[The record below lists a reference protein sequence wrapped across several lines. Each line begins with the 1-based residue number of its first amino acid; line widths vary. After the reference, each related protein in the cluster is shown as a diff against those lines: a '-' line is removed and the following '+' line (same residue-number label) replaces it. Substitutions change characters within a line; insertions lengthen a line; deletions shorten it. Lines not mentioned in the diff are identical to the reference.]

1 VGSGM
6 PDSEVIGKCFTE
18 LILDINKSVR
28 LGYFFLEKKV
38 EEKRGHNLPLY

>member
-1 VGSGM
+1 M